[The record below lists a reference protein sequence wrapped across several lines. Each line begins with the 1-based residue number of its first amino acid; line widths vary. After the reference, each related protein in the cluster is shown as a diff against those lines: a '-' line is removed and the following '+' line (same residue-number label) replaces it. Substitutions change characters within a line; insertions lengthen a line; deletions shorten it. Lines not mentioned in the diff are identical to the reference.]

1 MEQVSVAQHAPVRE
15 SEVAPLNLGNCL
27 SIALPKGRLLQP
39 SLDALAEAG
48 LQVPS
53 MDEIDRRLI
62 YTTGDG
68 SMRFILARPA
78 DVPAY
83 VEHGAADL
91 GITGK
96 DALLEGDWGVCELV
110 DLGFGRCR
118 LVVAALQGAIAPD
131 GCGSEGAV
139 CKLPLPR
146 SGHTLRVATKFPA
159 IARRHF
165 ALKRDLCV
173 EIIKLNGAVEIAP
186 IAGLSDVI
194 VDIVDTGRTLA
205 DNGLVPI
212 EEVAQLSARLIANR
226 ASLKLK
232 STVIHQIASA
242 LCDRSRSI

>member
-96 DALLEGDWGVCELV
+96 DALLEGDWGRLRTRRLRFWEMP
-110 DLGFGRCR
+110 LGCCSASG
-118 LVVAALQGAIAPD
+118 GAIAPD
-131 GCGSEGAV
+131 GCGSEGGRLQA
-139 CKLPLPR
+139 
-146 SGHTLRVATKFPA
+146 A
-159 IARRHF
+159 F
-165 ALKRDLCV
+165 A
-173 EIIKLNGAVEIAP
+173 A
-186 IAGLSDVI
+186 
-194 VDIVDTGRTLA
+194 
-205 DNGLVPI
+205 
-212 EEVAQLSARLIANR
+212 
-226 ASLKLK
+226 
-232 STVIHQIASA
+232 
-242 LCDRSRSI
+242 